1 MRQKS
6 KKIKP
11 EEVLNALKKASAG
24 DYSAMLGLESENDEL
39 GRIVLAVNAVL
50 KKAETG
56 FVQAESMA
64 RDAERYRHILD
75 NIEESY
81 FEVDIKGNLLFFND
95 TVLRDLGYTAD
106 EITGINFKNL
116 TDEANAKKVYEAFH
130 HVFQTGRPI
139 KGFDWEIIKKNGET
153 INVEASVALLR
164 DEADRP
170 VGFRGVVR
178 DVSWRIRTQRDLRQS
193 NERYQTLLDIT
204 TEGYLEEDLT
214 GRVTFANDAAC
225 RLMGY
230 SREQLLGM
238 SYRDYLIPSIADN
251 LKEIFLKAYNSR
263 NPVRLTD
270 YDIVRP
276 DGSTVT
282 YEINAAVKYDHT
294 GTATGF
300 RILLKD
306 FTAKKK
312 AEENRRKSEE
322 KYRNIL
328 EIMGEGYIETDTN
341 GVITF
346 LNDTACSLIGYPR
359 EELVGKK
366 FDKYSSSET
375 GSYSHQVYQEIYKTG
390 KPKFLMDY
398 GVTAKDGSVRIHQQ
412 NAALL
417 TDGAGRPEGF
427 RILVRDVTDHRK
439 AQEALFE
446 TESKYRHILETMD
459 EIYLETDLSDN
470 LIFFNDS
477 LCRILGYTREELQ
490 NAGYKM
496 ISPPE
501 NISQRLDDFKE
512 IYATGKTR
520 RFSSHQLI
528 AKDGSVVYLDMTIS
542 LLYAKD
548 GAPSGFSGFG
558 RDVTEITLAARK
570 IEENE
575 RHLRAITD
583 NISDIIWTMDFDLHW
598 TYLSPSAFNVTGFT
612 PEEIMK
618 MPLKMIIPPDI
629 YHLAREGLDK
639 MMADDSSWP
648 SPQEQ
653 KPMTFELPLIHK
665 NGSHIWMEVS
675 IDFNRDGN
683 GRPFEI
689 IGVTRD
695 ITERKKA
702 EEKRREHENL
712 YHKALETTS
721 DGVSIIQDGKYVY
734 FNARFLD
741 TLGIPED
748 HRIDGEELGRLL
760 HPDDRGRIR
769 HYYEKRMRG
778 EPTPGRHE
786 LRVIKPDHSI
796 MYLQVTS
803 ADIVYQGKPALL
815 SFMQDVTQRKK
826 AEETLRESEKRF
838 RMIVENVHE
847 VICTT
852 DMNLKITY
860 MSPSCYPLSGYTPEE
875 LSTLS
880 MEKFM
885 TPETLAETVRVVTQE
900 IERELN
906 GKNTGKYTSR
916 TIEQEIIRKD
926 GSTFWLEGTGSF
938 IRDEQGKATGI
949 LLAGRDITER
959 KKAEAERKRLEDQLT
974 QAQKME
980 VIGRLA
986 GGVAHDFNNMLS
998 VILGYVDLAKLRLA
1012 KQHPVLNDIAEI
1024 EKAALRS
1031 RDITTQL
1038 LAFSRKQIIEPRV
1051 IDLNGLIGHSQ
1062 KAMIRLIGEDIRLKV
1077 IRPRGLW
1084 PVKVDPS
1091 QIEQIL
1097 MNLAVNARD
1106 AMPGGG
1112 RLTIQTENRVLDKL
1126 YCASNPGFIPGEYV
1140 CLTVSD
1146 SGTGMDKE
1154 TLKYIFEPFF
1164 TTKEVGK
1171 GTGLGL
1177 ATIYGIVK
1185 QNEGFINV
1193 YSEPGQ
1199 GASFSIYL
1207 PRAREEKEAPDE
1219 EEYEHKPS
1227 GTGCILLA
1235 EDDATVLQIA
1245 KEMLESI
1252 GYTVIPAA
1260 SPEEAVACCENPELH
1275 IDLVLTDVIM
1285 PGMNG
1290 SELVKKIRQTRP
1302 GMKTLYMSGYTTDVI
1317 ARHGILERG
1326 VMFLQKPFTMKTI
1339 ADKVA
1344 QAMAAEPDS

>member
-6 KKIKP
+6 KKIQP

-24 DYSAMLGLESENDEL
+24 DYSAILGLESEDDEL

-50 KKAETG
+50 KKTETG
-56 FVQAESMA
+56 VVQARAQAESMA
-64 RDAERYRHILD
+64 QGAERYRHILD

-81 FEVDIKGNLLFFND
+81 FEVDLKGNLLFFND

-106 EITGINFKNL
+106 EISGINFKNL
-116 TDEANAKKVYEAFH
+116 TDEANAKKVYEVFH
-130 HVFQTGRPI
+130 HVFQTGKPI

-178 DVSWRIRTQRDLRQS
+178 DVSRRIRTQRDLRQS

-214 GRVTFANDAAC
+214 GRITFANDAAC

-251 LKEIFLKAYNSR
+251 LKEVFLEAYHSR

-282 YEINAAVKYDHT
+282 CEINAAVKYDHT
-294 GTATGF
+294 GTPTGF

-306 FTAKKK
+306 FTAK
-312 AEENRRKSEE
+312 
-322 KYRNIL
+322 
-328 EIMGEGYIETDTN
+328 
-341 GVITF
+341 
-346 LNDTACSLIGYPR
+346 
-359 EELVGKK
+359 
-366 FDKYSSSET
+366 
-375 GSYSHQVYQEIYKTG
+375 
-390 KPKFLMDY
+390 
-398 GVTAKDGSVRIHQQ
+398 
-412 NAALL
+412 
-417 TDGAGRPEGF
+417 
-427 RILVRDVTDHRK
+427 
-439 AQEALFE
+439 
-446 TESKYRHILETMD
+446 
-459 EIYLETDLSDN
+459 
-470 LIFFNDS
+470 
-477 LCRILGYTREELQ
+477 
-490 NAGYKM
+490 
-496 ISPPE
+496 
-501 NISQRLDDFKE
+501 
-512 IYATGKTR
+512 
-520 RFSSHQLI
+520 
-528 AKDGSVVYLDMTIS
+528 
-542 LLYAKD
+542 
-548 GAPSGFSGFG
+548 
-558 RDVTEITLAARK
+558 
-570 IEENE
+570 
-575 RHLRAITD
+575 
-583 NISDIIWTMDFDLHW
+583 
-598 TYLSPSAFNVTGFT
+598 
-612 PEEIMK
+612 
-618 MPLKMIIPPDI
+618 
-629 YHLAREGLDK
+629 
-639 MMADDSSWP
+639 
-648 SPQEQ
+648 
-653 KPMTFELPLIHK
+653 
-665 NGSHIWMEVS
+665 
-675 IDFNRDGN
+675 
-683 GRPFEI
+683 
-689 IGVTRD
+689 
-695 ITERKKA
+695 
-702 EEKRREHENL
+702 
-712 YHKALETTS
+712 
-721 DGVSIIQDGKYVY
+721 
-734 FNARFLD
+734 
-741 TLGIPED
+741 
-748 HRIDGEELGRLL
+748 
-760 HPDDRGRIR
+760 
-769 HYYEKRMRG
+769 
-778 EPTPGRHE
+778 
-786 LRVIKPDHSI
+786 
-796 MYLQVTS
+796 
-803 ADIVYQGKPALL
+803 
-815 SFMQDVTQRKK
+815 KK

-906 GKNTGKYTSR
+906 EENTGKYTSR

-959 KKAEAERKRLEDQLT
+959 KKAEVERKRLEDQLT

-998 VILGYVDLAKLRLA
+998 VILGYADLAKIRLA

-1062 KAMIRLIGEDIRLKV
+1062 KAMIRLIGEDIRLEV

-1126 YCASNPGFIPGEYV
+1126 YCESNPGFIPGEYV

-1146 SGTGMDKE
+1146 SGIGMDKE

-1164 TTKEVGK
+1164 TTKEAGK

-1193 YSEPGQ
+1193 YSEPGE

-1207 PRAREEKEAPDE
+1207 PRVRDEKEAPDE

-1302 GMKTLYMSGYTTDVI
+1302 DMKTLYMSGYTNDVI

-1326 VMFLQKPFTMKTI
+1326 VVFLQKPFTINTI